1 MISKSFLK
9 SSLIYTV
16 AGTLPLAS
24 AVILLPFYIH
34 YLSSESFGVF
44 SLFLSF
50 SILVQIITTFSY
62 DATLY
67 IHFHEFKHDAGKLG
81 RYVTSALILVAAN
94 GLLVFLFFFAFGELF
109 TDLLFDR
116 GSSLS
121 FYPYGYVCLLIGI
134 FQSFF
139 KVHNNLLQTRQN
151 PVVFFWANLLSFSII
166 ASLTV
171 GGLMLYPDSLLGPL
185 GARLCASVVSGGWA
199 SGRMLKEFGLSF
211 DFKLMRSSLAFNFYT
226 LIYQLQQ
233 WIMNHFDRFLIAF
246 FLPLSQVG
254 VYSFAVQCLM
264 VIEFVVNGLFASF
277 YPKVVGSVMDQ
288 EKKVATPEV
297 NRYYYGLTAVILL
310 LVAFSILLFPV
321 VVKLLVT
328 KSAYLLSIPLI
339 PFLSMI
345 YIFKGLRMYFSI
357 PYGILKYTKPLP
369 GIYLAVSAVK
379 VAGMFFLIDIMGVYG
394 VILSAL
400 ISLWLEIFLL
410 YEWGRPRFRYKFN
423 GFKLI
428 GLPVALALI
437 IAAFEWW
444 FGGSNALLIHIGYVL
459 FCIVALFWVYRNE
472 IKLIHPAKIFR
483 NP

>member
-1 MISKSFLK
+1 VISKSFIK
-9 SSLIYTV
+9 SSVIYTV

-34 YLSSESFGVF
+34 YLSSEAFGAF

-67 IHFHEFKHDAGKLG
+67 IHFHEFKNDAAKLS
-81 RYVTSALILVAAN
+81 RYVSSALILVAAN
-94 GLLVFLFFFAFGELF
+94 GLLVFLFFFAFGQFF
-109 TDLLFDR
+109 TDLFFDD
-116 GSSLS
+116 GSRLS
-121 FYPYGYVCLLIGI
+121 FYPYGYVCLLVGI

-139 KVHNNLLQTRQN
+139 KIHNSLLQTRQN

-166 ASLTV
+166 AGLTV
-171 GGLMLYPDSLLGPL
+171 GGLMLYPDSLFGPL
-185 GARLCASVVSGGWA
+185 GARLCAAVIAGTWA
-199 SGRMLKEFGLSF
+199 CGRMIKEFGISY
-211 DFKLMRSSLAFNFYT
+211 DFALMRSSLSFNFYT
-226 LIYQLQQ
+226 FVYQLQQ
-233 WIMNHFDRFLIAF
+233 WVMNHFDRFLIAF

-277 YPKVVGSVMDQ
+277 YPKVVSAVMDQ
-288 EKKVATPEV
+288 KEKVATPEI

-310 LVAFSILLFPV
+310 LVASSILLFPV
-321 VVKLLVT
+321 VLKLFVS
-328 KSAYLLSIPLI
+328 KEAYLLSIPLI
-339 PFLSMI
+339 PFLSLI

-369 GIYLAVSAVK
+369 GIYLVVSAVK
-379 VAGMFFLIDIMGVYG
+379 VAGMFLLIDLMGVYG

-400 ISLWLEIFLL
+400 ISVWLEIVLL
-410 YEWGRPRFRYKFN
+410 YKWGNPKFQYKFN

-428 GLPVALALI
+428 GLPVALTLI
-437 IAAFEWW
+437 IAGVEW
-444 FGGSNALLIHIGYVL
+444 FTGGSHSTLISGGYVF
-459 FCIVALFWVYRNE
+459 FCVIALFWVYRKE
-472 IKLIHPAKIFR
+472 VRLIHPARIFK
-483 NP
+483 NL